1 MSPTSGTLYIVA
13 TPIGNLED
21 ITLRA
26 LRILREVDVVA
37 AEDTR
42 HTRKLLSAHNIRR
55 PLLSYR
61 EHNMRTQGTRLVRQL
76 LAGESV
82 ALVTDAGTPG
92 ISDPG
97 IDLVRQAALHEI
109 KVSPVPGP
117 SAVTTALTVA
127 GLPVRYFLFLGYPP
141 NRTTHRRRFFAKH
154 AAAEETLILF
164 ESPRRLGACLQD
176 MKKIWGNRQV
186 VVAREMTKVYEEIF
200 RGDLVEA
207 IERWPTSTRGEVTIV
222 VAGAGGGKSIA
233 DDSLAAELKRHLL
246 SDSRQF
252 KEIVAEVAQ
261 ERGISKRLV
270 YQEALKI
277 KKKLAKTA
285 ES

>member
-1 MSPTSGTLYIVA
+1 MTKKPGTLYIVA

-26 LRILREVDVVA
+26 LRILRQVDLIA

-42 HTRKLLSAHNIRR
+42 HTRKLISAHDIHR
-55 PLLSYR
+55 PLISYH
-61 EHNMRTQGTRLVRQL
+61 EHNVRTRGPQL
-76 LAGESV
+76 IRELITGKSV

-97 IDLVRQAALHEI
+97 IDLVRLAVSQDI
-109 KVSPVPGP
+109 QVSPIPGP

-127 GLPVRYFLFLGYPP
+127 GLPMQPFLFLGYPP
-141 NRTTHRRRFFAKH
+141 NRPAARRTFFTSYAQ
-154 AAAEETLILF
+154 AEETLIFF
-164 ESPRRLGACLQD
+164 ESPRRLGGCLKD
-176 MKKIWGNRQV
+176 MRKILGNRRLAV
-186 VVAREMTKVYEEIF
+186 TRELTKIHEEVF
-200 RGDLVEA
+200 RGTLEEA
-207 IERWPTSTRGEVTIV
+207 MERWPGEARGEVTLL
-222 VAGAGGGKSIA
+222 VAGVEKGKPHL
-233 DDSLAAELKRHLL
+233 DDSLIEQLRASLISGRRPL
-246 SDSRQF
+246 

-277 KKKLAKTA
+277 KKELS
-285 ES
+285 EG